1 MSDIPLFFPT
11 RKGEA
16 AGIVSLP
23 DEGSIGSTAV
33 LLFTGDAHSRT
44 RVGILRDVAKDL
56 AASGYPTLRFDY
68 PGAGL
73 SGSESPPRQE
83 ELGAVAIDAAAWF
96 LDETAC
102 TNLVTAGHC
111 LGARLAVAVAAHNEA
126 VTRAVAVG
134 CPMKRRKV
142 SRSPVRT
149 RLAAKPNLGPVV
161 AGVLARGSRAKSIGT
176 GWYPGLLEEIRAATV
191 RAQLGFIYGS
201 EDDFYRDFLELQNEL
216 EPSVRSKV
224 SVSVREGVQLR
235 ALTELE
241 HHPWV
246 AKEIQ
251 KLLGHSASELT
262 YG

>member
-1 MSDIPLFFPT
+1 MADIPLFFPT

-23 DEGSIGSTAV
+23 NEGSIGSTAV

-44 RVGILRDVAKDL
+44 RVGILRNVAKDL

-73 SGSESPPRQE
+73 SASEAPPRQE
-83 ELGAVAIDAAAWF
+83 ELGDVAMDAAAWF

-102 TNLVTAGHC
+102 TTLVTAGHC
-111 LGARLAVAVAAHNEA
+111 LGARLALLVAAHNEA

-134 CPMKRRKV
+134 CPVRRRKV
-142 SRSPVRT
+142 SRSPVLT
-149 RLAAKPNLGPVV
+149 RLAAKSNLGPVV
-161 AGVLARGSRAKSIGT
+161 AGVLARGPRTKSIEPE
-176 GWYPGLLEEIRAATV
+176 WYPGLLEEIRAASV

-201 EDDFYRDFLELQNEL
+201 EDDFYRDFLELQEEL
-216 EPSVRSKV
+216 EPSLRTKV

-246 AKEIQ
+246 TAEIE
-251 KLLGHSASELT
+251 KLLGHSVGEPAH
-262 YG
+262 G